1 MGLLDLFK
9 KNKDTQG
16 AVKEGSVIKTIS
28 GYKPVYHSHAGEI
41 YEEGLVRA
49 AIDARARH
57 NSKLKVMIVG
67 TAKPSLQAKMRL
79 APNFLMTWS
88 QFLYRVSTILDIQN
102 TSFIIPIYDTGM
114 NITGYFPVLPSDC
127 TVVEYD
133 KEYYL
138 RVKLKTTTVACPLR
152 ECAILTR
159 FQYKSDFFGESNR
172 ALDETMD
179 MIAIQDRGIKDAVN
193 NSATYKFIAQVNNFA
208 KADDLKNER
217 LRFSEE
223 NLTKEAEAG
232 GLLLFPNTYT
242 NIQQVKQ
249 NAKAV
254 DADEMRL
261 IRENIYDYYG
271 VNEKIL
277 RNEADAEELDAFF
290 NGAIE
295 PFAIQFS
302 EAMTMAMFTE
312 RERAQGSILI
322 ANANR
327 LQYMSTTAKVSMAQQ
342 LLDRGAMSINE
353 ARELFNYPPV
363 ENGDVRTIRGEY
375 KDAEDMGGQIDAT
388 ENQ

>member
-9 KNKDTQG
+9 RNKDTQG
-16 AVKEGSVIKTIS
+16 AVREGSTITTIS
-28 GYKPVYHSHAGEI
+28 GYKPVYRSHAGEI

-57 NSKLKVMIVG
+57 NSKLKVMVVG
-67 TAKPSLQAKMRL
+67 TAKPSLQSKMRL

-102 TSFIIPIYDTGM
+102 TSFIIPIYDAGM

-127 TVVEYD
+127 VVVEYD

-138 RVKLKTTTVACPLR
+138 RVKLKTATVACPLR
-152 ECAILTR
+152 ECAILTK
-159 FQYKSDFFGESNR
+159 FQYRSDFFGESNR

-179 MIAIQDRGIKDAVN
+179 LIAIQDRGIKDAVN
-193 NSATYKFIAQVNNFA
+193 NSATYKFIAQVNNFS

-249 NAKAV
+249 NASAV

-277 RNEADAEELDAFF
+277 RNEATADELDAFF

-312 RERAQGSILI
+312 RERTQGSLLI

-327 LQYMSTTAKVSMAQQ
+327 LQYMNTTAKVSMAQQ

-363 ENGDVRTIRGEY
+363 DNGDVRTIRGEY
-375 KDAEDMGGQIDAT
+375 KDADEMGGQINAEET
-388 ENQ
+388 N